1 MPVEILREDS
11 DAYRSES
18 ERWLNDTW
26 LPTLEDGRDALLQID
41 GNSKRYTDLLHA
53 VERRQVIPLIGSGMS
68 VASGCPTWSNLLRKI
83 RDFTK
88 IDVAALEKLLSA
100 GGFEEAADLI
110 ASGTNPNL
118 LNERVEHDLRIDDPK
133 QINGAVRIIPAVFPN
148 FAITTNLDDVLE
160 QLYAQCGVSF
170 AHVLA
175 GVDVSRYRQLKNPN
189 TRFLLK
195 LHGDCRLPYTRVL
208 LKAEY
213 DKAYGPGQ
221 ANREELIL
229 LYRSNSVL
237 FMGFSLG
244 SDRTV
249 NLVSEVAKTDK
260 SMPKHYA
267 FLRLPESQELR
278 IDRENFLSECGIY
291 PIWYDEDHDTSLI
304 LLLSGLLAAAGALT

>member
-118 LNERVEHDLRIDDPK
+118 LNERVEHDLRIEPFFRTLRSR
-133 QINGAVRIIPAVFPN
+133 QIW
-148 FAITTNLDDVLE
+148 TTFLSN
-160 QLYAQCGVSF
+160 C
-170 AHVLA
+170 
-175 GVDVSRYRQLKNPN
+175 
-189 TRFLLK
+189 TRNAA
-195 LHGDCRLPYTRVL
+195 CRLHMCSRVWM
-208 LKAEY
+208 
-213 DKAYGPGQ
+213 
-221 ANREELIL
+221 
-229 LYRSNSVL
+229 YRDI
-237 FMGFSLG
+237 G
-244 SDRTV
+244 S
-249 NLVSEVAKTDK
+249 
-260 SMPKHYA
+260 
-267 FLRLPESQELR
+267 
-278 IDRENFLSECGIY
+278 
-291 PIWYDEDHDTSLI
+291 
-304 LLLSGLLAAAGALT
+304 